1 MASPLAHLKILSI
14 THRNTFVKTF
24 LSSMVFA
31 LACVAC
37 AGNLHASNPL
47 QPETSHAKPVTDYA
61 NLIGRLRAAGATVKT
76 EGKVE
81 QPFFFITGRALKV
94 YSDDVQVFQYA
105 HTAAMEAQA
114 AQISADGSTVGTAK
128 PFWVDAPHFY
138 KSGKLLVLY
147 VGGNAK
153 VLQALESV
161 LGKQFAGK

>member
-1 MASPLAHLKILSI
+1 
-14 THRNTFVKTF
+14 
-24 LSSMVFA
+24 MVFA

-37 AGNLHASNPL
+37 AGNLYASNSL
-47 QPETSHAKPVTDYA
+47 QQETTHTRPVTDYA
-61 NLIGRLRAAGATVKT
+61 NLIGRLRAAGATVKA
-76 EGKVE
+76 GGQVE
-81 QPFFFITGRALKV
+81 QSFFSVVGKTIKV
-94 YSDDVQVFQYA
+94 YADDVQVFQYA

-161 LGKQFAGK
+161 LGKQFTGK